1 MDATTAALTGQLRIL
16 NSVLHSTTLLFQ
28 GVCGGM
34 QLQLA
39 TPGTETVDFST
50 GSEQLD
56 SSGQTELDNAL
67 EGMAVFRDQ

>member
-1 MDATTAALTGQLRIL
+1 
-16 NSVLHSTTLLFQ
+16 
-28 GVCGGM
+28 M